1 MTINILSLL
10 IWTPI
15 ISGLLIL
22 FYNKKVNILNAY
34 NIFINFIVFLLSV
47 FLLISFNENLSDFQ
61 FVENH

>member
-34 NIFINFIVFLLSV
+34 NIFINFIVF
-47 FLLISFNENLSDFQ
+47 FIISIFTHKL
-61 FVENH
+61 